1 MSVKRLYAGRARF
14 GTLTSSSWS
23 RPPGLALY
31 RGADTILSFT
41 LPVKEEA
48 HSYRPHADV
57 SWTTRSKAAAAQP
70 HASFIRPPRLIF
82 LITLNCCYPASLI
95 NHLDYFNNDRKKEE
109 GSTQISETESF
120 AEVYKTNLKG
130 IYVRSTMS
138 SKFWLAS
145 SFDPRTL
152 LGPILRHKCDPHF

>member
-1 MSVKRLYAGRARF
+1 MSSACMRAGRGLARVRPRLGPVPGTGIISGSGGDFELHAACEGGGTLVSTPCKRLV
-14 GTLTSSSWS
+14 
-23 RPPGLALY
+23 
-31 RGADTILSFT
+31 D
-41 LPVKEEA
+41 
-48 HSYRPHADV
+48 
-57 SWTTRSKAAAAQP
+57 RSLRAAAAQP

-95 NHLDYFNNDRKKEE
+95 NHLDYFDNDRKKEE
-109 GSTQISETESF
+109 GSTQISETKSF